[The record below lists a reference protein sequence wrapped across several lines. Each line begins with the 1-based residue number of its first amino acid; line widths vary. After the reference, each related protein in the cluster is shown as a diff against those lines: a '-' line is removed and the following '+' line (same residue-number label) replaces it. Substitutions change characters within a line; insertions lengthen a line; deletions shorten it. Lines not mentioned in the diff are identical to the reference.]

1 MNWLLYSKLI
11 LKKVSFDRQLMRKEF
26 RKAIDILNKEE
37 SDNLKEW
44 YWNNLQKNKEKN
56 ESI

>member
-26 RKAIDILNKEE
+26 RKTIDILNKEE